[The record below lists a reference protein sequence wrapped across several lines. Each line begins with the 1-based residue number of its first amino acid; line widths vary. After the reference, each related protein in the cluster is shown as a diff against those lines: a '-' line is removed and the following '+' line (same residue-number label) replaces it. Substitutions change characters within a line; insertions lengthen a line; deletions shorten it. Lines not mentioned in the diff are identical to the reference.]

1 MQQTVKFMI
10 KYHEKNMHLS
20 LTHYTNLKDTP
31 GIPNRV
37 WDREFDACRSADP
50 LYNSVSDSDKDNV
63 IVTSNKLEPLV
74 FYMEDNYIKCC
85 KTNKYICCF
94 GKSKYGNRQCCGG
107 ANFFLSHNKE
117 LATKFN
123 TELVNDLLSKKKE
136 ESLFWCKSRCYPRGG
151 YPGDGVM
158 LGSTGGRL
166 NEEGPV
172 ISYHN
177 PNQPQ
182 NWRHLIKKNMVRLEI
197 VE

>member
-1 MQQTVKFMI
+1 M
-10 KYHEKNMHLS
+10 L
-20 LTHYTNLKDTP
+20 
-31 GIPNRV
+31 
-37 WDREFDACRSADP
+37 WW
-50 LYNSVSDSDKDNV
+50 
-63 IVTSNKLEPLV
+63 
-74 FYMEDNYIKCC
+74 C
-85 KTNKYICCF
+85 K
-94 GKSKYGNRQCCGG
+94 
-107 ANFFLSHNKE
+107 FFLSHNKE